1 MDNTELLEALISA
14 VETLEWI
21 NGCSS
26 PNRDGIEEA
35 IKEAREIIAKHQGS

>member
-26 PNRDGIEEA
+26 PNSDGIEEA
-35 IKEAREIIAKHQGS
+35 IKEGREIIAKYQES